1 MTRSYL
7 PIMLDVTNRRLLL
20 IGGGRVAWQKIQTLQ
35 KFTNQITVLAAQI
48 SPQVQSSGWCCI
60 EKHYESADLAGYDL
74 IYACTNDRELNRR
87 IAHDGA
93 MAHKLVNVV
102 DDAYLSDFISPAVF
116 KRDEMIVA
124 VSSSGTAV
132 RQAIAWRDKIAGW
145 LADER

>member
-1 MTRSYL
+1 MTRRYL
-7 PIMLDVTNRRLLL
+7 PIMLDVTNCKILLV
-20 IGGGRVAWQKIQTLQ
+20 GGGMVALQKIKVLQ
-35 KFTNQITVLAAQI
+35 QFTNDITVIAADTSQLVR
-48 SPQVQSSGWCCI
+48 STGVCCI
-60 EKHYESADLAGYDL
+60 EKEYQELDLHGYDL
-74 IYACTNDRELNRR
+74 IYACTNDRELNRG
-87 IAHDGA
+87 IARDGA